1 MDFATEVIVRFG
13 QAQLEAGAH
22 LALVFDPSA
31 SPAVVPPQ
39 FFREFELGRLRR
51 VFHALAGSGALAS
64 WLHIAGPSSA
74 ILPYYP
80 AAGAN
85 LACFDYSVGAAKARD
100 QLPTTCLTG
109 NIKSLAFVEGS
120 PADIEAEATKLLDAF
135 RDRGGF
141 ILSSGCEIPPE
152 SAPENVAALV
162 NAARAGG

>member
-1 MDFATEVIVRFG
+1 VRFG

-22 LALVFDPSA
+22 LAVVFDPSA

-39 FFREFELGRLRR
+39 FFREFELPRLRR
-51 VFHALAGSGALAS
+51 VFQALAGSGALAS
-64 WLHIAGPSSA
+64 WLHIAGPSGA
-74 ILPYYP
+74 IMPYYP

-85 LACFDYSVGAAKARD
+85 IACFDYCVGAAKARD

-109 NIKSLAFVEGS
+109 NIKSMMFVEGN
-120 PADIEAEATKLLDAF
+120 PADIEAEGAMLLGEF
-135 RDRGGF
+135 RDRDGF

-162 NAARAGG
+162 KAARAGG